1 MIEIIPIGGYSEIG
15 RNCTLIKYKSE
26 AVMIDLGLHL
36 DNYIRITEDEDFARS
51 LSRNTLIREEA
62 IPDLF
67 GIDEMKFLK
76 AVIIGH
82 GHLDHVGAV
91 PFYAD
96 MLKVPIHGTEFTMQV
111 LKVLIEDKKKRLP
124 EIISHPVNSRF
135 RVSKN
140 LSIELINVTHST
152 PQTSIVVVHTP
163 EGCVVYAN
171 DFKFDH
177 KPMLGQVTNF
187 EALKK
192 LKNVKALIMNCLY
205 TERKGRTPSEQEAVE
220 KLEELLLSEDFTGRN
235 IITTTFSSHVSR
247 LRTLAVLAKRIGR
260 KPVFIGRSM
269 AKYIDAAKTTGL
281 VDLEKE
287 AEFVRFGSTLEKYFH
302 AHPQTTDKMFI
313 VTGHQAE
320 PKAILSR
327 LAHSNIFPFK
337 KKDVVIFSSSTIP
350 NELNYRNKDALDAA
364 LKSKGIVVH
373 NNMHVSGHASEE
385 DQEELIKILKPK
397 NIIPTHGDPRM
408 MKHQEKL
415 ALKLGYKKTDVHIL
429 ENFSRIYV

>member
-26 AVMIDLGLHL
+26 AVMIDLGIHL

-51 LSRNTLIREEA
+51 MSRTNLIREEA

-91 PFYAD
+91 PFYSD

-111 LKVLIEDKKKRLP
+111 LKSLIEDKKKRMP
-124 EIISHPVNSRF
+124 EIVTHPINSRF

-140 LSIELINVTHST
+140 ISVELINVTHST

-187 EALKK
+187 EALRK

-205 TERKGRTPSEQEAVE
+205 TERKGKTPSEEEAVGM
-220 KLEELLLSEDFTGRN
+220 LEELLLSEDFSGRN

-247 LRTLAVLAKRIGR
+247 LKTLVALSKKIGR
-260 KPVFIGRSM
+260 KPVLIGRSM
-269 AKYIDAAKTTGL
+269 AKYVDAAKITGL
-281 VDLEKE
+281 ADLEKD
-287 AEFVRFGSTLEKYFH
+287 AEFVRFGSTLEKYFQ
-302 AHPQTTDKMFI
+302 AHPQTVDKMFI

-337 KKDVVIFSSSTIP
+337 KRDVVIFSSKTIP
-350 NELNYRNKDALDAA
+350 NEINYANKDLLDAA
-364 LKSKGIVVH
+364 LKARGVVVY
-373 NNMHVSGHASEE
+373 NELHVSGHASEE
-385 DQEELIKILKPK
+385 EQEELIKLIKPK
-397 NIIPTHGDPRM
+397 CIIPTHGDVRM

-415 ALKLGYKKTDVHIL
+415 ALRLGYKKTDVHIL
-429 ENFSRIYV
+429 ENFSRVYV